1 MAACSFK
8 NLTGRI
14 LSIYVL
20 FLSPLL
26 VSSVMQTNC
35 KPDNKMD
42 NARVTI
48 INNTTKPGVS
58 SLDLLVS
65 TITEE
70 CYTCDL
76 QPTVVVNYSSSCTIL
91 LDSRW
96 SMRVAI
102 KGLNPAYST
111 SSSCSEFNLT
121 THFKEYGEYNIYVE
135 LMKDKIKCKGPIL
148 MNAPA
153 DSNIPIYIM
162 LGGFVFAAAVFV
174 LGIKFY
180 RGHLCSKLLMQS
192 GNEHLIDPK
201 KSKRDVTDGVK
212 TDSLKENK
220 IGIRKRHVKS
230 SATLGQSSYASQ
242 DLGSSPDLGTMQTN
256 INPTGTPESKKPK
269 KERLKSLDTF
279 RGISIVIMIFCN
291 YGGGKYWFIKHSKW
305 NGLTVADLVFPWF
318 VFIMGTS
325 MAYSYTSLLRS
336 NTPKYKMFWKIF
348 KRSCILFVLGLV
360 INSEGCNAVELTK
373 FRMPGVL
380 QRFAGTYL
388 ITATLHMFF
397 AKLEDG
403 PNTPV
408 RTNPVRDITD
418 YPLEWIINFL
428 FIGIYYILMFGLDVP
443 GCPKG
448 YLGPGGL
455 SENSSHFN
463 CTGGASGYID
473 RKIFGLDHIY
483 QNPTSKEIYKNTI
496 AYDPEGLLGTLTSC
510 VICFLGLQAG
520 KIFMTFKNR
529 QQRVKR
535 LLIWGFALCLIAG
548 ILCKFSKNEGWI
560 PVNKNLWSVSFI
572 FCTGGFA
579 FILLTFCYLMIDEW
593 KLWNGAPFYY
603 PGMNSILLYMGHEL
617 FHHNFPISWRVPQ
630 HHGSLLALD
639 VYGTAIWLV
648 VALYCFHKNLFFVI

>member
-1 MAACSFK
+1 MAACSFQ

-192 GNEHLIDPK
+192 GNEHLIDP
-201 KSKRDVTDGVK
+201 
-212 TDSLKENK
+212 
-220 IGIRKRHVKS
+220 
-230 SATLGQSSYASQ
+230 SSYASQ

-535 LLIWGFALCLIAG
+535 LLIWGFTLCLIAG

-603 PGMNSILLYMGHEL
+603 PGMNSISFYMFHETFQTYFPVGFYVSETHSRLLPMDVWGFLFWCYFTYEMHERK
-617 FHHNFPISWRVPQ
+617 I
-630 HHGSLLALD
+630 
-639 VYGTAIWLV
+639 
-648 VALYCFHKNLFFVI
+648 FVTI

>member
-14 LSIYVL
+14 LSIYVI
-20 FLSPLL
+20 LSFPLL
-26 VSSVMQTNC
+26 VSSVMQSNC

-65 TITEE
+65 SITAE

-76 QPTVVVNYSSSCTIL
+76 QPTIVVNYSSSCTIL

-96 SMRVAI
+96 SMKVAI
-102 KGLNPAYST
+102 TGLNPAYKT
-111 SSSCSEFNLT
+111 TNSCGEFNLS

-162 LGGFVFAAAVFV
+162 LGGFVFAAAMFV

-192 GNEHLIDPK
+192 GNEHLIDP
-201 KSKRDVTDGVK
+201 
-212 TDSLKENK
+212 
-220 IGIRKRHVKS
+220 
-230 SATLGQSSYASQ
+230 SSYASQ

-256 INPTGTPESKKPK
+256 INPTGTPENKKPK

-336 NTPKYKMFWKIF
+336 NTPKYKMFFKIF
-348 KRSCILFVLGLV
+348 KRSCILFLLGLV

-403 PNTPV
+403 PNTPT

-418 YPLEWIINFL
+418 YPLEWIINFI
-428 FIGIYYILMFGLDVP
+428 FIGIYCVLMFGLDVP

-455 SENSSHFN
+455 SENSSYFN
-463 CTGGASGYID
+463 CTGGAAGYID
-473 RKIFGLDHIY
+473 REIFGLDHIY
-483 QNPTSKEIYKNTI
+483 KNPTSKEIYKNTI

-520 KIFMTFKNR
+520 KIFMTYKNR

-560 PVNKNLWSVSFI
+560 PVNKNLWSVSFV

-639 VYGTAIWLV
+639 VYGTAIWLI

>member
-26 VSSVMQTNC
+26 VSSVMQTNY
-35 KPDNKMD
+35 
-42 NARVTI
+42 
-48 INNTTKPGVS
+48 
-58 SLDLLVS
+58 LLVS

-192 GNEHLIDPK
+192 GNEHLIDP
-201 KSKRDVTDGVK
+201 
-212 TDSLKENK
+212 
-220 IGIRKRHVKS
+220 
-230 SATLGQSSYASQ
+230 SSYASQ

-279 RGISIVIMIFCN
+279 RGLSLTIMCFVN
-291 YGGGKYWFIKHSKW
+291 YGGGGYWFFNHSDW
-305 NGLTVADLVFPWF
+305 NGLTVADLVMP
-318 VFIMGTS
+318 
-325 MAYSYTSLLRS
+325 
-336 NTPKYKMFWKIF
+336 
-348 KRSCILFVLGLV
+348 CI
-360 INSEGCNAVELTK
+360 
-373 FRMPGVL
+373 

-473 RKIFGLDHIY
+473 RQFFGLDHIY

-560 PVNKNLWSVSFI
+560 RSIKTYGQCHLYSV
-572 FCTGGFA
+572 
-579 FILLTFCYLMIDEW
+579 LEDLPL
-593 KLWNGAPFYY
+593 FY
-603 PGMNSILLYMGHEL
+603 
-617 FHHNFPISWRVPQ
+617 
-630 HHGSLLALD
+630 
-639 VYGTAIWLV
+639 
-648 VALYCFHKNLFFVI
+648 